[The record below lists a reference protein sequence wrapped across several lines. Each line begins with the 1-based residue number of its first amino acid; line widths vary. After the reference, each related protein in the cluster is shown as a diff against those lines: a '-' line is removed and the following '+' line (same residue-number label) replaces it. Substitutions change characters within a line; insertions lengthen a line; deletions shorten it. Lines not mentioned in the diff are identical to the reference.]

1 MVSLSE
7 ENGEVMLCW
16 FLRFISSFTSF
27 FPQLGAL
34 SSFDREDTQPSQDP
48 LPMLFLGFHPGVRIG
63 RRLEP
68 WRKGDTSVLPSLFL
82 FFGHISGIACFF

>member
-1 MVSLSE
+1 
-7 ENGEVMLCW
+7 MLV
-16 FLRFISSFTSF
+16 FKIYLFILVL

-68 WRKGDTSVLPSLFL
+68 WRKGDT
-82 FFGHISGIACFF
+82 

>member
-1 MVSLSE
+1 
-7 ENGEVMLCW
+7 MLV
-16 FLRFISSFTSF
+16 FKIYLFILVL

-34 SSFDREDTQPSQDP
+34 SSFDREDTQPFQDP

-68 WRKGDTSVLPSLFL
+68 WRKGDT
-82 FFGHISGIACFF
+82 

>member
-7 ENGEVMLCW
+7 EKGEVMLCW
-16 FLRFISSFTSF
+16 FLRFISSFVSL

-48 LPMLFLGFHPGVRIG
+48 LPMLYLGFHPGVRIG
-63 RRLEP
+63 RALEP

-82 FFGHISGIACFF
+82 FLGHISGIAGFF